1 MALAGRFGA
10 HGARLATGTALGVVA
25 ASCLAL
31 GGWPLF
37 VLALLAGLAAAW
49 EFLSLTHTSLPGRI
63 ITLAA
68 LTGGMA
74 AVQLGQPAVA
84 VAVLGLTWWL
94 GSLGFLL
101 RSGSPAKRDSASG
114 DAAGWLIWQTPA
126 STLLYIAA
134 PLCIALSWTPW
145 QNALVLA
152 GTIASDVG
160 AYYAGHLIGGPKLW
174 PAVSPKKTWAGSL
187 GGLAATLALT
197 AGAGQIWGVQL
208 VGLDPGVSFPL
219 WTWLALGA
227 TISVAAQLGD
237 LFESAL
243 KRHAGVKD
251 SGTLLPGHGGVLDR
265 IDGLLAAAP
274 AAGLFVFV
282 WNML

>member
-1 MALAGRFGA
+1 MALVDKFGA
-10 HGARLATGTALGVVA
+10 HGARLVTGAALAVVA
-25 ASCLAL
+25 AACLIL
-31 GGWPLF
+31 GGWPFF
-37 VLALLAGLAAAW
+37 VLPLLAGLAATW
-49 EFLSLTHTSLPGRI
+49 EFLALTHTSLPGRI
-63 ITLAA
+63 ITLCAMV
-68 LTGGMA
+68 GGML

-101 RSGSPAKRDSASG
+101 RSGSA
-114 DAAGWLIWQTPA
+114 DATGWLVWQTPA
-126 STLLYIAA
+126 SALLYIAA

-152 GTIASDVG
+152 ATIATDVG

-174 PAVSPKKTWAGSL
+174 PSVSPKKTWAGSL
-187 GGLAATLALT
+187 GGLAAALVLT
-197 AGAGQIWGVQL
+197 TGAGLLWGTTL
-208 VGLDPGVSFPL
+208 VGLAPDESTFSV

-274 AAGLFVFV
+274 AAALFVFV
-282 WNML
+282 WKML

>member
-10 HGARLATGTALGVVA
+10 HGARLTTGAALGAVA
-25 ASCLAL
+25 ATCLAL

-49 EFLSLTHTSLPGRI
+49 EFLSLTHTALPGRI
-63 ITLAA
+63 ITLLA
-68 LTGGMA
+68 LAGGMA

-101 RSGSPAKRDSASG
+101 RSGSPATGDS
-114 DAAGWLIWQTPA
+114 AGWLIWQTPA
-126 STLLYIAA
+126 SALLYIAA

-174 PAVSPKKTWAGSL
+174 PSVSPKKTWAGSL
-187 GGLAATLALT
+187 GGLVATLALT

-208 VGLDPGVSFPL
+208 VGLEPGVSFSL

-274 AAGLFVFV
+274 AAALFVFV